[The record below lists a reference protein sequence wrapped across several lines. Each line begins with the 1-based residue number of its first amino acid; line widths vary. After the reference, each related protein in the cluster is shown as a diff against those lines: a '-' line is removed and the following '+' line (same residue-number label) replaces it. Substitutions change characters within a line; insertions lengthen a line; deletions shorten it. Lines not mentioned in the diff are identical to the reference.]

1 MVVLTEGVTTLDAE
15 EAKLKVH
22 RDNSALNVNRTL
34 IVNLDLTVNSALTV
48 NKVLTN
54 DNRRPVIF
62 VAWLILFIILI
73 RYPDSLI
80 TLVRLKDG

>member
-34 IVNLDLTVNSALTV
+34 IVNVELTTDSRHT
-48 NKVLTN
+48 
-54 DNRRPVIF
+54 VIF
-62 VAWLILFIILI
+62 DA
-73 RYPDSLI
+73 
-80 TLVRLKDG
+80 